1 MKIIDLGINGEGVG
15 KEDGK
20 VFFVK
25 NALPEEDVEIE
36 VLKENKNFSFAKAT
50 KIKTKSKFRIEPLC
64 PYYGVCGGCGLQHLM
79 YEKQLE
85 FKRDLVKN
93 TLKKVGEIETDVN
106 LTVPSDEI
114 YFYRNK
120 SVFPFYVD
128 AKVLSIG
135 MFEESS
141 HNIVDIPECKIAKQ
155 GINKILKIS
164 REYFKSNKN
173 FALKY
178 LVVREI
184 NNKYLITIVASKS
197 IKLEAYAAKLKENNI
212 DFSLN
217 LNVNKFDDSILSN
230 NYVNI
235 YGENFIRLNEFDL
248 KTSVNSSSFIQVND
262 NIKKKLYEFVL
273 NEVESGENVVDAYCG
288 AGLLSGILSKKAKY
302 VYGVEISKD
311 AIQSANKLIED
322 NNIKNVTFI
331 CGDCKDEIPK
341 LLKNIEDDFTIIL
354 DPPRAGCNQLV
365 LNSVVDTKPSKI
377 IYVSCNPITLAK
389 DLKTLIKEYQIKKVQ
404 PFDMFPQT
412 SNVETVVMLQKIQKW
427 RI

>member
-50 KIKTKSKFRIEPLC
+50 KIKTKSPDRVDPLC
-64 PYYGVCGGCGLQHLM
+64 PYFGICGGCQLQHLA

-85 FKRDLVKN
+85 FKRGLVKN
-93 TLKKVGEIETDVN
+93 TLKKVGEIETDVD
-106 LTVPSDEI
+106 LTIPSDEI

-141 HNIVDIPECKIAKQ
+141 HNLVDITECKIAKQ

-184 NNKYLITIVASKS
+184 NNKFLITIVASKN

-217 LNVNKFDDSILSN
+217 LNVNKVDDSILSN
-230 NYVNI
+230 NYINI
-235 YGENFIRLNEFDL
+235 YGENLIRLNEFDL
-248 KTSVNSSSFIQVND
+248 KTSVNSASFMQVND
-262 NIKKKLYEFVL
+262 SIKQRLYIFVL
-273 NEVESGENVVDAYCG
+273 NEIDKNSNVVDAYCG
-288 AGLLSGILSKKAKY
+288 AGLLSGMIAQKSKY

-311 AIQSANKLIED
+311 AIQRANKLIED
-322 NNIKNVTFI
+322 NNIKNATFI

-365 LNSVVDTKPSKI
+365 LNSVIDTKPSKI

-389 DLKTLIKEYQIKKVQ
+389 DLKILTKEYQIKKVQ

-412 SNVETVVMLQKIQKW
+412 SNVETVVILQKIQK
-427 RI
+427 